1 MTDMMITYIPVVI
14 VSPSWSKD
22 LSPRHG
28 DVLSQREVVG
38 FGKRSV
44 EARSV
49 SSAELRKCVGICQ
62 VIPSHSARQSV
73 WTESGSQLYSGM
85 FPSCHN

>member
-1 MTDMMITYIPVVI
+1 MKCFISQVVILLVI
-14 VSPSWSKD
+14 VSLSWSKD

-44 EARSV
+44 EARS
-49 SSAELRKCVGICQ
+49 AELRVKKM
-62 VIPSHSARQSV
+62 S
-73 WTESGSQLYSGM
+73 
-85 FPSCHN
+85 